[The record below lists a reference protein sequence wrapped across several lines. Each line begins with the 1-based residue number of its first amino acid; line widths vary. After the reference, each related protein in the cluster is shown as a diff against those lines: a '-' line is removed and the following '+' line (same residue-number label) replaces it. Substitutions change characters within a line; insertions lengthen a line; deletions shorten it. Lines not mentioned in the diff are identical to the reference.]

1 MAYKVIKASGSI
13 SGLTK
18 REFIVDTA
26 AEITDLPTNKQMG
39 RKQTGDTV
47 SDEMCAVGSTA
58 SVTETGDVYE
68 LNASSTWVK
77 KPAEGSG
84 EGSDI
89 TIDSTLTQEGQ
100 AADAK
105 AAGDALAKKAN
116 STDLSGYVQ
125 TTTAESTYAKKSDI
139 SGFMTTAAADSKYA
153 AKSQLDNYATT
164 DTLSSYVTSSSAD
177 STYAKKTELS
187 AYATTESLGNYMQ
200 TSAADAKYATKSEL
214 GSYATTE
221 SLEAYM
227 QTTTAD
233 GKYATKSELSSYAT
247 TDSLDSYMQTTTA
260 DGKYATKSELG
271 SYATTASLADYAKTS
286 ELPKGTA
293 VTDATGETDAHTQL
307 NALLASLRAAGIIA
321 SS

>member
-1 MAYKVIKASGSI
+1 MAYKVIKSKGSI

-26 AEITDLPTNKQMG
+26 AEITDLPTNKKMG
-39 RKQTGDTV
+39 KKQTGDTV

-84 EGSDI
+84 GDSEI
-89 TIDSTLTQEGQ
+89 FIDSTLSQEGQ

-105 AAGDALAKKAN
+105 AVGDALAKKAN

-139 SGFMTTAAADSKYA
+139 SDFLTPTVADEKYV
-153 AKSQLDNYATT
+153 AKSQLDNYATK

-177 STYAKKTELS
+177 STYAKKTDLS
-187 AYATTESLGNYMQ
+187 SYATTQSLGNYMQ

-221 SLEAYM
+221 SLGA
-227 QTTTAD
+227 
-233 GKYATKSELSSYAT
+233 
-247 TDSLDSYMQTTTA
+247 
-260 DGKYATKSELG
+260 
-271 SYATTASLADYAKTS
+271 YAKTS

>member
-1 MAYKVIKASGSI
+1 MAYKVIKSKGSI
-13 SGLTK
+13 SGLTH

-26 AEITDLPTNKQMG
+26 AEITDLPTNKKMG
-39 RKQTGDTV
+39 KKQTGDTV

-105 AAGDALAKKAN
+105 ATGDALATKADA
-116 STDLSGYVQ
+116 SALSNYVQ
-125 TTTAESTYAKKSDI
+125 TSTAE
-139 SGFMTTAAADSKYA
+139 G
-153 AKSQLDNYATT
+153 
-164 DTLSSYVTSSSAD
+164 
-177 STYAKKTELS
+177 TYAKKTELS
-187 AYATTESLGNYMQ
+187 AYATTESLSDYMQ
-200 TSAADAKYATKSEL
+200 TSAADTKYATKTEL

-221 SLEAYM
+221 SLGAYM

-293 VTDATGETDAHTQL
+293 VTDATGEADAHTQL

>member
-26 AEITDLPTNKQMG
+26 AEITDLPTNKKMG
-39 RKQTGDTV
+39 KKQTGDTV

-77 KPAEGSG
+77 KPVEGSG

-105 AAGDALAKKAN
+105 ATGDALAKKADA
-116 STDLSGYVQ
+116 SALSNYVQ
-125 TTTAESTYAKKSDI
+125 TSVAE
-139 SGFMTTAAADSKYA
+139 
-153 AKSQLDNYATT
+153 
-164 DTLSSYVTSSSAD
+164 

-187 AYATTESLGNYMQ
+187 AYATTESLGNYIQ
-200 TSAADAKYATKSEL
+200 TSAADSKYATK
-214 GSYATTE
+214 T
-221 SLEAYM
+221 
-227 QTTTAD
+227 
-233 GKYATKSELSSYAT
+233 ELSSYAT
-247 TDSLDSYMQTTTA
+247 TS
-260 DGKYATKSELG
+260 
-271 SYATTASLADYAKTS
+271 SLADYAKTS

>member
-1 MAYKVIKASGSI
+1 MAYKVIKSKGSI
-13 SGLTK
+13 SGLTH

-26 AEITDLPTNKQMG
+26 AEITDLPTNKKMG
-39 RKQTGDTV
+39 KKQAGDTV
-47 SDEMCAVGSTA
+47 SDELCSVGSTA

-84 EGSDI
+84 GDSEIS
-89 TIDSTLTQEGQ
+89 IDSTLSQEGQ

-105 AAGDALAKKAN
+105 ATGDALAMKADA
-116 STDLSGYVQ
+116 SALSNYVQ
-125 TTTAESTYAKKSDI
+125 TSTAE
-139 SGFMTTAAADSKYA
+139 G
-153 AKSQLDNYATT
+153 
-164 DTLSSYVTSSSAD
+164 
-177 STYAKKTELS
+177 TYAKKTELS
-187 AYATTESLGNYMQ
+187 AYATTESLDNYMQ
-200 TSAADAKYATKSEL
+200 TSTADAKYATKSEL

-221 SLEAYM
+221 SLGAYM
-227 QTTTAD
+227 QTATAD
-233 GKYATKSELSSYAT
+233 GKYATKTELESYAT
-247 TDSLDSYMQTTTA
+247 TESLDSYMQTTTA

>member
-26 AEITDLPTNKQMG
+26 AEIIDLPTNKKMG
-39 RKQTGDTV
+39 KKQTGDTV

-105 AAGDALAKKAN
+105 ATGDALATKADA
-116 STDLSGYVQ
+116 SALSNYVQ
-125 TTTAESTYAKKSDI
+125 TSTAE
-139 SGFMTTAAADSKYA
+139 G
-153 AKSQLDNYATT
+153 
-164 DTLSSYVTSSSAD
+164 
-177 STYAKKTELS
+177 TYAKKTELS

-221 SLEAYM
+221 SLGAYM

-233 GKYATKSELSSYAT
+233 EKYVTKSELSSYAT
-247 TDSLDSYMQTTTA
+247 TDSLDSYMQTATA
-260 DGKYATKSELG
+260 DGKYATKAELG

>member
-1 MAYKVIKASGSI
+1 MAYKVIKSKGSI
-13 SGLTK
+13 SGLTH

-26 AEITDLPTNKQMG
+26 SEITDLPTNKKMG
-39 RKQTGDTV
+39 KKQTGDTV

-58 SVTETGDVYE
+58 SVTETGDIYE

-105 AAGDALAKKAN
+105 ATGDALATKADA
-116 STDLSGYVQ
+116 SALSNYVQ
-125 TTTAESTYAKKSDI
+125 TSTAE
-139 SGFMTTAAADSKYA
+139 G
-153 AKSQLDNYATT
+153 
-164 DTLSSYVTSSSAD
+164 
-177 STYAKKTELS
+177 TYAKKTELS
-187 AYATTESLGNYMQ
+187 AYATTESLSDYMQ
-200 TSAADAKYATKSEL
+200 TSAADTKYATKTEL

-221 SLEAYM
+221 SLGAYM

>member
-26 AEITDLPTNKQMG
+26 AEITDLPTNKKMG

-105 AAGDALAKKAN
+105 ATGDALATKADA
-116 STDLSGYVQ
+116 SALSNYVQ
-125 TTTAESTYAKKSDI
+125 TSTAE
-139 SGFMTTAAADSKYA
+139 
-153 AKSQLDNYATT
+153 
-164 DTLSSYVTSSSAD
+164 

-187 AYATTESLGNYMQ
+187 T
-200 TSAADAKYATKSEL
+200 
-214 GSYATTE
+214 
-221 SLEAYM
+221 
-227 QTTTAD
+227 
-233 GKYATKSELSSYAT
+233 
-247 TDSLDSYMQTTTA
+247 
-260 DGKYATKSELG
+260 
-271 SYATTASLADYAKTS
+271 YATTASLADYAKTS

>member
-26 AEITDLPTNKQMG
+26 AEITDLPTNKKMG
-39 RKQTGDTV
+39 KKQTGDTV

-77 KPAEGSG
+77 KPAEESG

-105 AAGDALAKKAN
+105 ATGDALAKKAN

-125 TTTAESTYAKKSDI
+125 TTTAESTYAKK
-139 SGFMTTAAADSKYA
+139 
-153 AKSQLDNYATT
+153 
-164 DTLSSYVTSSSAD
+164 
-177 STYAKKTELS
+177 TELS
-187 AYATTESLGNYMQ
+187 AYATTS
-200 TSAADAKYATKSEL
+200 
-214 GSYATTE
+214 
-221 SLEAYM
+221 
-227 QTTTAD
+227 
-233 GKYATKSELSSYAT
+233 
-247 TDSLDSYMQTTTA
+247 
-260 DGKYATKSELG
+260 
-271 SYATTASLADYAKTS
+271 SLAEYAKTS

-293 VTDATGETDAHTQL
+293 VTDATGEADAHTQL

>member
-1 MAYKVIKASGSI
+1 MAYKVIKAQGSVQGI
-13 SGLTK
+13 TK
-18 REFIVDTA
+18 RVFVVDTA
-26 AEITDLPTNKQMG
+26 AEITDLPTNKKLGKAQS
-39 RKQTGDTV
+39 GDTV
-47 SDEMCAVGSTA
+47 SDEMCAVGSIATV
-58 SVTETGDVYE
+58 SETGDTYE
-68 LNASSTWVK
+68 LNASGVWVK
-77 KPAEGSG
+77 KPVEGSG
-84 EGSDI
+84 GSSEFS
-89 TIDSTLTQEGQ
+89 IDSTLSQEGQ

-105 AAGDALAKKAN
+105 AVGDALAKKAN

-125 TTTAESTYAKKSDI
+125 TTTAESTYVKKSDV
-139 SGFMTTAAADSKYA
+139 SDFLTSAVADEKYVV
-153 AKSQLDNYATT
+153 KSQLDNYATK

-187 AYATTESLGNYMQ
+187 A
-200 TSAADAKYATKSEL
+200 
-214 GSYATTE
+214 
-221 SLEAYM
+221 
-227 QTTTAD
+227 
-233 GKYATKSELSSYAT
+233 YAT

>member
-1 MAYKVIKASGSI
+1 MAYKVIKAQGSVQGI
-13 SGLTK
+13 AK
-18 REFIVDTA
+18 RVFIVDTA
-26 AEITDLPTNKQMG
+26 AEITDLPTNKKIGKAQS
-39 RKQTGDTV
+39 GDTV
-47 SDEMCAVGSTA
+47 SDEMCAIGSIATV
-58 SVTETGDVYE
+58 SENGDTYE

-105 AAGDALAKKAN
+105 ATGDALATKADA
-116 STDLSGYVQ
+116 SALSNYVQ
-125 TTTAESTYAKKSDI
+125 TSTAE
-139 SGFMTTAAADSKYA
+139 G
-153 AKSQLDNYATT
+153 
-164 DTLSSYVTSSSAD
+164 
-177 STYAKKTELS
+177 TYAKKTELS

-221 SLEAYM
+221 SLGAYM
-227 QTTTAD
+227 QTI
-233 GKYATKSELSSYAT
+233 
-247 TDSLDSYMQTTTA
+247 DSYMQTTTA

-286 ELPKGTA
+286 ELPKGAA
-293 VTDATGETDAHTQL
+293 VTDATGESDAYTQL

>member
-26 AEITDLPTNKQMG
+26 AEITDLPTNKKMG
-39 RKQTGDTV
+39 KKQAGDTV
-47 SDEMCAVGSTA
+47 SDELCAVGSTA

-84 EGSDI
+84 GDSEIS
-89 TIDSTLTQEGQ
+89 IDSTLSQEGQ

-105 AAGDALAKKAN
+105 AVGDALAKKVDA
-116 STDLSGYVQ
+116 SALSNYVQ
-125 TTTAESTYAKKSDI
+125 TSTAE
-139 SGFMTTAAADSKYA
+139 G
-153 AKSQLDNYATT
+153 
-164 DTLSSYVTSSSAD
+164 
-177 STYAKKTELS
+177 TYAKKTELS
-187 AYATTESLGNYMQ
+187 AYATTESLGAYMQ
-200 TSAADAKYATKSEL
+200 TTAADGKYATKSEL

-221 SLEAYM
+221 SL
-227 QTTTAD
+227 
-233 GKYATKSELSSYAT
+233 
-247 TDSLDSYMQTTTA
+247 DSYIQTTTA

>member
-1 MAYKVIKASGSI
+1 MAYKVVKAKGSI
-13 SGLTK
+13 YGLTY

-26 AEITDLPTNKQMG
+26 AEITDLPTNKKMG
-39 RKQTGDTV
+39 KKQTGDTV

-105 AAGDALAKKAN
+105 AVGDALAKKAN

-125 TTTAESTYAKKSDI
+125 TSTAE
-139 SGFMTTAAADSKYA
+139 G
-153 AKSQLDNYATT
+153 
-164 DTLSSYVTSSSAD
+164 
-177 STYAKKTELS
+177 TYAKKTELS

-200 TSAADAKYATKSEL
+200 TSAAD
-214 GSYATTE
+214 
-221 SLEAYM
+221 
-227 QTTTAD
+227 
-233 GKYATKSELSSYAT
+233 
-247 TDSLDSYMQTTTA
+247 
-260 DGKYATKSELG
+260 GKYATKSELG
-271 SYATTASLADYAKTS
+271 SYVKTID
-286 ELPKGTA
+286 LPKG
-293 VTDATGETDAHTQL
+293 VSVSDATSAEDVVQQL
-307 NALLASLRAAGIIA
+307 NALITSLENAGLIA
-321 SS
+321 TS

>member
-18 REFIVDTA
+18 REFIVDTV
-26 AEITDLPTNKQMG
+26 AEITDLPTNKKMG
-39 RKQTGDTV
+39 KKQTGDTV

-77 KPAEGSG
+77 KPGEGSG

-105 AAGDALAKKAN
+105 ATGDALATKADA
-116 STDLSGYVQ
+116 SALSNYVQ
-125 TTTAESTYAKKSDI
+125 TSTAEGTY
-139 SGFMTTAAADSKYA
+139 
-153 AKSQLDNYATT
+153 
-164 DTLSSYVTSSSAD
+164 V
-177 STYAKKTELS
+177 KKTELS

-200 TSAADAKYATKSEL
+200 TSAADAKYAAKSEL

-221 SLEAYM
+221 SLGAYM

-233 GKYATKSELSSYAT
+233 EKYATKSELSSYAT
-247 TDSLDSYMQTTTA
+247 TDSLDSYMQTATA
-260 DGKYATKSELG
+260 DGKYATKAELG

-286 ELPKGTA
+286 ELPKGAA

>member
-26 AEITDLPTNKQMG
+26 AEITDLPTNKKMG

-58 SVTETGDVYE
+58 SVTETGDIYE

-105 AAGDALAKKAN
+105 AVGDTLATKADASALSN
-116 STDLSGYVQ
+116 YVQ
-125 TTTAESTYAKKSDI
+125 TSTAE
-139 SGFMTTAAADSKYA
+139 G
-153 AKSQLDNYATT
+153 
-164 DTLSSYVTSSSAD
+164 
-177 STYAKKTELS
+177 TYAKKTELS

-200 TSAADAKYATKSEL
+200 TSAADKKYATKSEL

-221 SLEAYM
+221 SLGDYI

-233 GKYATKSELSSYAT
+233 GKYATKSELS
-247 TDSLDSYMQTTTA
+247 
-260 DGKYATKSELG
+260 

>member
-26 AEITDLPTNKQMG
+26 AEITDLPTNKKMG
-39 RKQTGDTV
+39 KKQAGDTV

-58 SVTETGDVYE
+58 SVTETGDIYE

-105 AAGDALAKKAN
+105 ATGDALATKADA
-116 STDLSGYVQ
+116 SALSNYVQ
-125 TTTAESTYAKKSDI
+125 TSTAE
-139 SGFMTTAAADSKYA
+139 G
-153 AKSQLDNYATT
+153 
-164 DTLSSYVTSSSAD
+164 
-177 STYAKKTELS
+177 TYAKKTELS

-200 TSAADAKYATKSEL
+200 TSAADVKYATKSEL

-221 SLEAYM
+221 SLGAYM

-307 NALLASLRAAGIIA
+307 NALLASLRAAGIIE

>member
-26 AEITDLPTNKQMG
+26 AEITDLPTNKKMG
-39 RKQTGDTV
+39 NKQTGDTV

-68 LNASSTWVK
+68 LNASGAWVK

-105 AAGDALAKKAN
+105 ATGDALATKADA
-116 STDLSGYVQ
+116 SALSNYVQ
-125 TTTAESTYAKKSDI
+125 TSTAESTYAKKTDL
-139 SGFMTTAAADSKYA
+139 SG
-153 AKSQLDNYATT
+153 
-164 DTLSSYVTSSSAD
+164 
-177 STYAKKTELS
+177 
-187 AYATTESLGNYMQ
+187 YATTESLDNYIQ
-200 TSAADAKYATKSEL
+200 TSAADSKYATKSEL

-221 SLEAYM
+221 SLGA
-227 QTTTAD
+227 
-233 GKYATKSELSSYAT
+233 
-247 TDSLDSYMQTTTA
+247 
-260 DGKYATKSELG
+260 
-271 SYATTASLADYAKTS
+271 YAKTS

-307 NALLASLRAAGIIA
+307 NALLASLRAAGLIA

>member
-1 MAYKVIKASGSI
+1 MAYKVIKSSGSI

-18 REFIVDTA
+18 REFVVDTA
-26 AEITDLPTNKQMG
+26 AEITDLPTNKKMG
-39 RKQTGDTV
+39 KKQTGDTV

-105 AAGDALAKKAN
+105 AVGDELAKKADA
-116 STDLSGYVQ
+116 TALSGYVQ
-125 TTTAESTYAKKSDI
+125 TSTAE
-139 SGFMTTAAADSKYA
+139 
-153 AKSQLDNYATT
+153 
-164 DTLSSYVTSSSAD
+164 

-200 TSAADAKYATKSEL
+200 TSAADTKYATKSEL

-221 SLEAYM
+221 SLGDYM

-247 TDSLDSYMQTTTA
+247 TDSLDSYIQTTTA

>member
-26 AEITDLPTNKQMG
+26 AEITDLPTNKKMG
-39 RKQTGDTV
+39 KKQPGDTV

-105 AAGDALAKKAN
+105 ATGDALDAKADA
-116 STDLSGYVQ
+116 SALSNYVQ
-125 TTTAESTYAKKSDI
+125 TSTAE
-139 SGFMTTAAADSKYA
+139 G
-153 AKSQLDNYATT
+153 
-164 DTLSSYVTSSSAD
+164 
-177 STYAKKTELS
+177 TYAKKTELS
-187 AYATTESLGNYMQ
+187 AYAPTESLGNYMQ

-221 SLEAYM
+221 SLGDYM

-233 GKYATKSELSSYAT
+233 EKYATKSELSSYAT

>member
-26 AEITDLPTNKQMG
+26 AEITDLPTNKKMG
-39 RKQTGDTV
+39 KKQTGDTV

-105 AAGDALAKKAN
+105 ATGDALATKADA
-116 STDLSGYVQ
+116 SALSNYVQ
-125 TTTAESTYAKKSDI
+125 TSTAE
-139 SGFMTTAAADSKYA
+139 G
-153 AKSQLDNYATT
+153 
-164 DTLSSYVTSSSAD
+164 
-177 STYAKKTELS
+177 TYAKKTELS
-187 AYATTESLGNYMQ
+187 AYATTESLSDYMQ
-200 TSAADAKYATKSEL
+200 TSAADTKYATKTEL

-221 SLEAYM
+221 SLGSYM
-227 QTTTAD
+227 QTATAD

>member
-26 AEITDLPTNKQMG
+26 AEITDLPTNKKMG
-39 RKQTGDTV
+39 KKQTGDTV

-105 AAGDALAKKAN
+105 ATGDALATKADA
-116 STDLSGYVQ
+116 SALSNYVQ
-125 TTTAESTYAKKSDI
+125 TSTAE
-139 SGFMTTAAADSKYA
+139 G
-153 AKSQLDNYATT
+153 
-164 DTLSSYVTSSSAD
+164 
-177 STYAKKTELS
+177 TYAKKTELS

-200 TSAADAKYATKSEL
+200 TSAADTKYATKSEL

-221 SLEAYM
+221 SLGDYM

>member
-1 MAYKVIKASGSI
+1 MAYKVVKAKGSI
-13 SGLTK
+13 YGLTY

-26 AEITDLPTNKQMG
+26 AEITDLPTNKKMG
-39 RKQTGDTV
+39 KKQTGDTV

-105 AAGDALAKKAN
+105 AVGDALAKKAN

-125 TTTAESTYAKKSDI
+125 TTTAESTYAKK
-139 SGFMTTAAADSKYA
+139 
-153 AKSQLDNYATT
+153 
-164 DTLSSYVTSSSAD
+164 
-177 STYAKKTELS
+177 TELS

-200 TSAADAKYATKSEL
+200 TNAADTKYATK
-214 GSYATTE
+214 TE
-221 SLEAYM
+221 
-227 QTTTAD
+227 
-233 GKYATKSELSSYAT
+233 
-247 TDSLDSYMQTTTA
+247 LDSYV
-260 DGKYATKSELG
+260 
-271 SYATTASLADYAKTS
+271 KTID
-286 ELPKGTA
+286 LPKGVA
-293 VTDATGETDAHTQL
+293 VSDATSAEDVVQQL
-307 NALLASLRAAGIIA
+307 NALITSLENAGLIA
-321 SS
+321 TS

>member
-26 AEITDLPTNKQMG
+26 AEITDLPTNKKMG

-105 AAGDALAKKAN
+105 ATGDALATKADA
-116 STDLSGYVQ
+116 SALSNYVQ
-125 TTTAESTYAKKSDI
+125 TSTAE
-139 SGFMTTAAADSKYA
+139 G
-153 AKSQLDNYATT
+153 
-164 DTLSSYVTSSSAD
+164 
-177 STYAKKTELS
+177 TYAKKTELS
-187 AYATTESLGNYMQ
+187 AYATTKSLSDYMQ
-200 TSAADAKYATKSEL
+200 TSAADTKYATKTEL

-221 SLEAYM
+221 SLGSYM
-227 QTTTAD
+227 QTATAD

>member
-1 MAYKVIKASGSI
+1 MAYKVIKAQGSVQGI
-13 SGLTK
+13 TK
-18 REFIVDTA
+18 RVFIVDTA
-26 AEITDLPTNKQMG
+26 AEITDLPTNKKMG
-39 RKQTGDTV
+39 KKQTGDTV

-58 SVTETGDVYE
+58 SVTETGDIYE

-105 AAGDALAKKAN
+105 ATGDALATKADA
-116 STDLSGYVQ
+116 SALATKADASALSNYVQ
-125 TTTAESTYAKKSDI
+125 TSAAESTYAKKS
-139 SGFMTTAAADSKYA
+139 
-153 AKSQLDNYATT
+153 
-164 DTLSSYVTSSSAD
+164 
-177 STYAKKTELS
+177 ELS
-187 AYATTESLGNYMQ
+187 AYATTESLGN
-200 TSAADAKYATKSEL
+200 
-214 GSYATTE
+214 
-221 SLEAYM
+221 YM

-260 DGKYATKSELG
+260 DEKYATKSELG
-271 SYATTASLADYAKTS
+271 SYATTASLGDYAKTS

-293 VTDATGETDAHTQL
+293 VTNATGEADAHTQL

>member
-1 MAYKVIKASGSI
+1 MAYKVIKSKGSI
-13 SGLTK
+13 SGLTH

-26 AEITDLPTNKQMG
+26 AEITDLPTNKKMG
-39 RKQTGDTV
+39 KKQTGDTV

-105 AAGDALAKKAN
+105 ATGDALATKADA
-116 STDLSGYVQ
+116 SALSNYVQ
-125 TTTAESTYAKKSDI
+125 TSTAE
-139 SGFMTTAAADSKYA
+139 G
-153 AKSQLDNYATT
+153 
-164 DTLSSYVTSSSAD
+164 
-177 STYAKKTELS
+177 TYAKKTELS

-214 GSYATTE
+214 GSYATT
-221 SLEAYM
+221 S
-227 QTTTAD
+227 
-233 GKYATKSELSSYAT
+233 
-247 TDSLDSYMQTTTA
+247 
-260 DGKYATKSELG
+260 
-271 SYATTASLADYAKTS
+271 SLADYAKTS

>member
-26 AEITDLPTNKQMG
+26 AEITDLPTNKKMG

-58 SVTETGDVYE
+58 SVTATGDVYE

-105 AAGDALAKKAN
+105 ATGDALATKADA
-116 STDLSGYVQ
+116 SALSNYVQ
-125 TTTAESTYAKKSDI
+125 TS
-139 SGFMTTAAADSKYA
+139 
-153 AKSQLDNYATT
+153 
-164 DTLSSYVTSSSAD
+164 
-177 STYAKKTELS
+177 
-187 AYATTESLGNYMQ
+187 
-200 TSAADAKYATKSEL
+200 
-214 GSYATTE
+214 
-221 SLEAYM
+221 
-227 QTTTAD
+227 TAD
-233 GKYATKSELSSYAT
+233 GKYATKTELS
-247 TDSLDSYMQTTTA
+247 
-260 DGKYATKSELG
+260 

>member
-26 AEITDLPTNKQMG
+26 AEITDLPTNKKMG

-58 SVTETGDVYE
+58 SVTETGDTYE

-105 AAGDALAKKAN
+105 ATGDALATKADASAL
-116 STDLSGYVQ
+116 STYVQ
-125 TTTAESTYAKKSDI
+125 TSTAESTYAKKS
-139 SGFMTTAAADSKYA
+139 
-153 AKSQLDNYATT
+153 
-164 DTLSSYVTSSSAD
+164 
-177 STYAKKTELS
+177 ELS
-187 AYATTESLGNYMQ
+187 AYATTESLGN
-200 TSAADAKYATKSEL
+200 
-214 GSYATTE
+214 
-221 SLEAYM
+221 YM

-271 SYATTASLADYAKTS
+271 SYATTASLAEYAKTS

-293 VTDATGETDAHTQL
+293 VTDATGEADAHTQL

>member
-1 MAYKVIKASGSI
+1 MAYKVIKSKGSI
-13 SGLTK
+13 SGLTH

-26 AEITDLPTNKQMG
+26 AEITDLPTNKKMG
-39 RKQTGDTV
+39 KKQTGDTV

-105 AAGDALAKKAN
+105 AVGDALAKKAN

-125 TTTAESTYAKKSDI
+125 TTTAESTYAKK
-139 SGFMTTAAADSKYA
+139 
-153 AKSQLDNYATT
+153 
-164 DTLSSYVTSSSAD
+164 
-177 STYAKKTELS
+177 TELS
-187 AYATTESLGNYMQ
+187 VYATTESLSDYMQ
-200 TSAADAKYATKSEL
+200 TSAADT
-214 GSYATTE
+214 
-221 SLEAYM
+221 
-227 QTTTAD
+227 
-233 GKYATKSELSSYAT
+233 KYATKSELSSYAT
-247 TDSLDSYMQTTTA
+247 TDSLSSYLQTSTA
-260 DGKYATKSELG
+260 DGKYATKTELS
-271 SYATTASLADYAKTS
+271 SYATTSSLADYAKTS

-307 NALLASLRAAGIIA
+307 NALLASLRAAGLIA

>member
-18 REFIVDTA
+18 REFIVDTV
-26 AEITDLPTNKQMG
+26 AEITDLPTNKKMG
-39 RKQTGDTV
+39 KKQTGDTV

-105 AAGDALAKKAN
+105 ATGDALATKADA
-116 STDLSGYVQ
+116 SALSNYVQ
-125 TTTAESTYAKKSDI
+125 TSTAEGTY
-139 SGFMTTAAADSKYA
+139 
-153 AKSQLDNYATT
+153 
-164 DTLSSYVTSSSAD
+164 V
-177 STYAKKTELS
+177 KKTELS

-200 TSAADAKYATKSEL
+200 TSAADAKYAAKSEL

-221 SLEAYM
+221 SLGAYM

-233 GKYATKSELSSYAT
+233 EKYATKSELSSYAT
-247 TDSLDSYMQTTTA
+247 TDSLDSYMQTATA
-260 DGKYATKSELG
+260 DGKYATKAELG

>member
-26 AEITDLPTNKQMG
+26 AEITDLPTNKKMG
-39 RKQTGDTV
+39 KKQAGDTV
-47 SDEMCAVGSTA
+47 SDELCSVGSTA
-58 SVTETGDVYE
+58 FVTETGDVYE

-84 EGSDI
+84 GDSDI

-105 AAGDALAKKAN
+105 ATGDALATKADA
-116 STDLSGYVQ
+116 SALSNYVQ
-125 TTTAESTYAKKSDI
+125 TS
-139 SGFMTTAAADSKYA
+139 
-153 AKSQLDNYATT
+153 
-164 DTLSSYVTSSSAD
+164 
-177 STYAKKTELS
+177 
-187 AYATTESLGNYMQ
+187 
-200 TSAADAKYATKSEL
+200 
-214 GSYATTE
+214 
-221 SLEAYM
+221 
-227 QTTTAD
+227 TAD
-233 GKYATKSELSSYAT
+233 GKYATKTELS
-247 TDSLDSYMQTTTA
+247 
-260 DGKYATKSELG
+260 